1 MTDELSNKESFELI
15 NTLVCCPNTPL
26 WQRVPT
32 KDQDGTRLSDFMMII
47 PKLKQRSSTHRRQV
61 LDALIEVLQH
71 YEKIVVFADL
81 NLKLNLLWVSV
92 YPIKGACLEIPT
104 AIKAAVPEALLVA
117 DNRFGQ
123 KG

>member
-1 MTDELSNKESFELI
+1 MTDELSNKDAVELI

-47 PKLKQRSSTHRRQV
+47 PKLKQRSSTYRRKV
-61 LDALIEVLQH
+61 LEALIEILQQ

-81 NLKLNLLWVSV
+81 NLKLNVLWVSV
-92 YPIKGACLEIPT
+92 RPIKGACLEIPT
-104 AIKAAVPEALLVA
+104 AIKAVVPEALLVA
-117 DNRFGQ
+117 NNRSGQ